1 MKEFIILME
10 DLFEVSE
17 GSISALDSF
26 REYDAWDS
34 LALLSLMALL
44 EDEFNMT
51 IPRDDFEKIITI
63 EDLYV
68 YVKSNNNG

>member
-1 MKEFIILME
+1 MKEFIKLLE

-17 GSISALDSF
+17 GSISAMDSF
-26 REYDAWDS
+26 REYDTWDS

-68 YVKSNNNG
+68 YVISK